1 MSVWRWLRV
10 GNQKKNTL
18 SFKSAW
24 NSSIFSV
31 LNFAANG
38 IPPKSVS
45 SENSP
50 NSPTPDKLKS
60 TDKLKPEH
68 ITVFWYVK
76 ILRGCIVASLV
87 RFFTREATIH
97 PLRILT
103 YQKTVMCSVSIKS
116 IYRWISIYRG
126 LKN

>member
-1 MSVWRWLRV
+1 LKLK
-10 GNQKKNTL
+10 G
-18 SFKSAW
+18 
-24 NSSIFSV
+24 
-31 LNFAANG
+31 
-38 IPPKSVS
+38 
-45 SENSP
+45 

-87 RFFTREATIH
+87 KKRTREATIH

-103 YQKTVMCSVSIKS
+103 YQKTVMCSGFNLSVDFNLSGVGEFVFDQQK
-116 IYRWISIYRG
+116 YNISMVKETDHLDSCCRRSGIICNLNGY
-126 LKN
+126 LQNPD